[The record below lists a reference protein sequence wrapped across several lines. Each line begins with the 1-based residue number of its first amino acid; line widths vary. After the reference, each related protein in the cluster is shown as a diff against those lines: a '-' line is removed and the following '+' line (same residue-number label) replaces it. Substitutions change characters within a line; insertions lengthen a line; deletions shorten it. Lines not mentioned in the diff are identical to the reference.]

1 MFFNRANVRSPR
13 LLRYPRR
20 LKLVAII
27 TVLLFASALV
37 VAALASWR
45 QDNLTQ
51 SLREDTSWV
60 AYKLDRDAVQLL
72 NHLLSASR
80 AEMSPVVQ
88 NELNMRFELLYSRL
102 MLLQEGEVNS
112 LITDIEGAGQLLT
125 QIGQQMEPLDL
136 LFAPHEVLDQ
146 LPIVLIEAE
155 LEALTQLTERFVITI
170 NGYLAESATEE
181 RRVLST
187 LYKLLMTLLV
197 GMSLAVLLV
206 IAFLI
211 REMRESATARRRQ
224 EQLSQQLEVTA
235 EQAQA
240 ANHAKS
246 DFLAMVSHEIR
257 TPLNGVIGMSEL
269 LSEPASSA
277 QVEDYARTIHES
289 ANQLL
294 AMINEILDFSKIE
307 AGHLTLEASPTE
319 LRPLVDSVVALFEP
333 RSRAK
338 GVALSMHIDPL
349 VPRWVMA
356 DAGRL
361 RQILLNLVAN
371 ATKFT
376 DHGAITVRVSS
387 TVEHLL
393 LEVSDTGCG
402 ISEEQQTTLF
412 EPFQQAGASVA
423 RRYGGTGLGLAI
435 CKRLSEAMN
444 GQLGVQSRLGQGS
457 TFWCKLPLIKAMP
470 VEAVLPNEQTRN
482 FAGTSLLL
490 VEDNAINRKV
500 ATGLLSRLGCE
511 VVCAENGQ
519 DALDMAASLPVHLIF
534 MDIQLPD
541 MDGLMVTRH
550 LREQGGWLAD
560 VPIIAMTAGGNDR
573 QRCLAAGMNDYITK
587 PLSLLALGDVLAL
600 HLSPSAL
607 ARSKTTLPAQVQGD
621 TFEHDVFER
630 DVFEHN
636 VLNADTLTMLQE
648 SLGDEHLINLVALYH
663 QQISDYVSQ
672 LSAYL
677 ATPEASFSEQARQQ
691 IVRLAHQLRGESLSM
706 GAEALAEK
714 AKSLEVLAREEGN
727 TKSQLDESLGVVRHT
742 AARTHSALKRWRQRQ
757 SSTKG

>member
-1 MFFNRANVRSPR
+1 M
-13 LLRYPRR
+13 
-20 LKLVAII
+20 
-27 TVLLFASALV
+27 
-37 VAALASWR
+37 
-45 QDNLTQ
+45 
-51 SLREDTSWV
+51 
-60 AYKLDRDAVQLL
+60 
-72 NHLLSASR
+72 
-80 AEMSPVVQ
+80 
-88 NELNMRFELLYSRL
+88 
-102 MLLQEGEVNS
+102 
-112 LITDIEGAGQLLT
+112 
-125 QIGQQMEPLDL
+125 
-136 LFAPHEVLDQ
+136 
-146 LPIVLIEAE
+146 
-155 LEALTQLTERFVITI
+155 
-170 NGYLAESATEE
+170 
-181 RRVLST
+181 
-187 LYKLLMTLLV
+187 
-197 GMSLAVLLV
+197 
-206 IAFLI
+206 
-211 REMRESATARRRQ
+211 
-224 EQLSQQLEVTA
+224 
-235 EQAQA
+235 
-240 ANHAKS
+240 
-246 DFLAMVSHEIR
+246 
-257 TPLNGVIGMSEL
+257 
-269 LSEPASSA
+269 
-277 QVEDYARTIHES
+277 
-289 ANQLL
+289 
-294 AMINEILDFSKIE
+294 
-307 AGHLTLEASPTE
+307 
-319 LRPLVDSVVALFEP
+319 
-333 RSRAK
+333 
-338 GVALSMHIDPL
+338 
-349 VPRWVMA
+349 
-356 DAGRL
+356 
-361 RQILLNLVAN
+361 
-371 ATKFT
+371 
-376 DHGAITVRVSS
+376 
-387 TVEHLL
+387 EHLL

-457 TFWCKLPLIKAMP
+457 TFWCKLPLVKAMP

-541 MDGLMVTRH
+541 MDGLVVTQH

-573 QRCLAAGMNDYITK
+573 QRCLAAGLNDYITK

-600 HLSPSAL
+600 HVSPSAL
-607 ARSKTTLPAQVQGD
+607 ARKTTLPTQVQGD
-621 TFEHDVFER
+621 T
-630 DVFEHN
+630 FEHN
-636 VLNADTLTMLQE
+636 VLNADTLIMLQE
-648 SLGDEHLINLVALYH
+648 SLGDEHLISLVALYH

-677 ATPEASFSEQARQQ
+677 TTPEASFSEQARQQ